1 MDFDS
6 KISAEEIIFKA
17 IFILGLSLYIIA
29 KDLITP
35 LAFAIV
41 CIVFPVSHSDDEF
54 LSPPNDIAGYCIN
67 PAIFSGPGFG
77 DSSTKLNTR
86 NVHFSRSNV
95 RLIKP

>member
-29 KDLITP
+29 KDLIVP
-35 LAFAIV
+35 MVFAIA

-54 LSPPNDIAGYCIN
+54 LSPPNDIAGYRIN
-67 PAIFSGPGFG
+67 PAVLSGPGFG

-86 NVHFSRSNV
+86 NV
-95 RLIKP
+95 RLIKS